1 MRSDQRS
8 RAATGGTLQ
17 ISSTKA
23 CLRVITEIFLWLWQ
37 EGQPPHEAGSWHSGN
52 LDLSM
57 EVKILLCMLHECV
70 EHEKQHLMPSEL
82 GFQGYEM
89 LPVYLQNYF
98 TRDGKSITS
107 HYAQNET

>member
-8 RAATGGTLQ
+8 RAATGVTLQ
-17 ISSTKA
+17 ISSEKA
-23 CLRVITEIFLWLWQ
+23 CPRVITEIFLWLWQ

-70 EHEKQHLMPSEL
+70 EHEKEHLMPSEL
-82 GFQGYEM
+82 GFQDYEM

-98 TRDGKSITS
+98 IRDGKSITS

>member
-1 MRSDQRS
+1 
-8 RAATGGTLQ
+8 
-17 ISSTKA
+17 
-23 CLRVITEIFLWLWQ
+23 
-37 EGQPPHEAGSWHSGN
+37 
-52 LDLSM
+52 
-57 EVKILLCMLHECV
+57 
-70 EHEKQHLMPSEL
+70 MPSEL